1 MRATAGQVVILQ
13 VVDGTVGVAQ
23 DESIRFFYS
32 AAIFFISI
40 QKMVMSISEKE
51 ESKFQ

>member
-13 VVDGTVGVAQ
+13 VDGTVGVAQ

-32 AAIFFISI
+32 AAIFYISI
-40 QKMVMSISEKE
+40 
-51 ESKFQ
+51 